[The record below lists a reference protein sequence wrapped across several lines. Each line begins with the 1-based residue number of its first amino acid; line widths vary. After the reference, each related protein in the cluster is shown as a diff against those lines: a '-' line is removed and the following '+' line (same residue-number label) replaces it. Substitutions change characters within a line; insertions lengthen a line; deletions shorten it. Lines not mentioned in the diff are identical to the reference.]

1 MPRGPLLVSMA
12 AYTAAISAFV
22 SANKI
27 TSAANAIAL
36 QYTAPIF
43 VFVMIHFSF
52 REKIAG
58 ISWVS
63 LVFGMFGIAV
73 ICVGSAGQPDAAGV
87 AIALLSGLLF
97 AIYMVSLRYLKEAN
111 PGTLTFLN
119 NLACC
124 LILLPFVKSELSLS
138 FNEGCIVAVMGIA
151 QLGIPYW
158 LFSKGLEKI
167 SLQEASLIV
176 LIEPVLNPIC
186 VALAVGE
193 VPSKATLIGGSL
205 IITSLGF
212 RTLWQLFNG
221 TAGPAQRGDRD
232 FA

>member
-1 MPRGPLLVSMA
+1 
-12 AYTAAISAFV
+12 
-22 SANKI
+22 
-27 TSAANAIAL
+27 
-36 QYTAPIF
+36 
-43 VFVMIHFSF
+43 MIHFSF

-97 AIYMVSLRYLKEAN
+97 AIYMVSLGYLKEGN
-111 PGTLTFLN
+111 PGPLTFLN

-124 LILLPFVKSELSLS
+124 LILLPFVKSELSLY

-151 QLGIPYW
+151 QLVTPYW
-158 LFSKGLEKI
+158 LFSKDLEKI

-176 LIEPVLNPIC
+176 LIEPVLNPIW
-186 VALAVGE
+186 VALTINKI
-193 VPSKATLIGGSL
+193 PSKTTLINNNL
-205 IITSLGF
+205 IIT
-212 RTLWQLFNG
+212 N
-221 TAGPAQRGDRD
+221 
-232 FA
+232 